1 MRINYNASAVISNKA
16 LNNSDSALSRSL
28 QRLSS
33 GLKINEAQDNPA
45 GLAIAH
51 RMDAQV
57 QGLRVGKSNSNDG
70 ISVIETADGALAEIS
85 SLMQRMSELTVQAAT
100 GTYTDDDREAIDRE
114 IQQLK
119 EEVTR
124 VSKDTEFNGQRILDG
139 TFDLKGYMSNND
151 SKVDYYTGEVAVGNY
166 NSNIQDI
173 LKEANISE
181 GIATDVSVNLTF
193 QKADGNSETVN
204 DLSATVDVDN
214 KLITIRKEYGGEY
227 EIRISYNQKTDAS
240 GNPLYDTDGIP
251 IAAEQMKDADGNPM
265 VDTDGK
271 PVYEGTTMEITGIG
285 AMKLQIGAN
294 EGQELAVQ
302 IPTISLKNMG
312 LQNTNVLTQ
321 EAAEK
326 AIESTKQGLNYINK
340 IRSKL
345 GAYQNRLEHNT
356 ESLDVSDENLTAA
369 YSRIMDVDM
378 AEEMTAYT
386 TNNVLVQAGVSMLS
400 QANERPQA
408 VLQLLQ

>member
-57 QGLRVGKSNSNDG
+57 QGLRMGKSNSNDG

-85 SLMQRMSELTVQAAT
+85 SMMQRMSELAVQAGT

-119 EEVTR
+119 QEVSR
-124 VSKDTEFNGQRILDG
+124 IAKDTEFNGQRILDG
-139 TFDLKGYMSNND
+139 TFDLKGYMDNNE
-151 SKVDYYTGEVAVGNY
+151 SKVEYYTGEVAVGKY
-166 NSNIQDI
+166 NLNIQDI
-173 LKEANISE
+173 ISSA
-181 GIATDVSVNLTF
+181 GITSGTATDVPVALSF
-193 QKADGNSETVN
+193 QKADGTTEAVS
-204 DLSATVDVDN
+204 DLSATVDMDN
-214 KLITIRKEYGGEY
+214 HLITIHKDYGGEY
-227 EIRISYNQKTDAS
+227 EIRISFDEQ
-240 GNPLYDTDGIP
+240 NPPADT
-251 IAAEQMKDADGNPM
+251 E
-265 VDTDGK
+265 
-271 PVYEGTTMEITGIG
+271 MEITGIG

-302 IPTISLKNMG
+302 IPTISLKNLG
-312 LQNTNVLTQ
+312 IQNTNVLTQ
-321 EAAEK
+321 EAAQN
-326 AIESTKQGLNYINK
+326 AIENAKQGLNYISK

-356 ESLDVSDENLTAA
+356 DSLDVSDENLTAA

>member
-33 GLKINEAQDNPA
+33 GLKINDAQDNPA

-70 ISVIETADGALAEIS
+70 ISVIETADGALAEVS
-85 SLMQRMSELTVQAAT
+85 SLMQRMSELAVQAAT
-100 GTYTDDDREAIDRE
+100 GTYTDGDREAIDLE

-119 EEVTR
+119 QEVAR
-124 VSKDTEFNGQRILDG
+124 IAKDTEFNGQRILDG
-139 TFDLKGYMSNND
+139 TFDLKGYMDNNE
-151 SKVDYYTGEVAVGNY
+151 SKVEYYTGEVAVGKY
-166 NSNIQDI
+166 DLDIQRIIGD
-173 LKEANISE
+173 A
-181 GIATDVSVNLTF
+181 GITSGKAADVPVELNF
-193 QKADGNSETVN
+193 HKADGSTEAVD
-204 DLSATVDVDN
+204 DLSATVDMDN
-214 KLITIRKEYGGEY
+214 HLITIRKDYGGEY
-227 EIRISYNQKTDAS
+227 EIRISFDET
-240 GNPLYDTDGIP
+240 NPPART
-251 IAAEQMKDADGNPM
+251 E
-265 VDTDGK
+265 
-271 PVYEGTTMEITGIG
+271 MEITGIG

-302 IPTISLKNMG
+302 IPTISLKNVG
-312 LQNTNVLTQ
+312 IQNTNVLTQ

-326 AIESTKQGLNYINK
+326 AIESAKQGLDYINK

-356 ESLDVSDENLTAA
+356 DSLDVSDENLTAA

>member
-139 TFDLKGYMSNND
+139 TFDLKGYMDNNA
-151 SKVDYYTGEVAVGNY
+151 SKVEYYTGEVAVGKY
-166 NSNIQDI
+166 NLNIRSI
-173 LKEANISE
+173 ISAAGITE
-181 GIATDVSVNLTF
+181 GTATGVKPVNMQY
-193 QKADGNSETVN
+193 QKADGTTVAVD
-204 DLSATVDVDN
+204 DLTASVDMDN
-214 KLITIRKEYGGEY
+214 NLITIRKDYGGEY
-227 EIRISYNQKTDAS
+227 EIRISFDDT
-240 GNPLYDTDGIP
+240 NPPGAT
-251 IAAEQMKDADGNPM
+251 E
-265 VDTDGK
+265 
-271 PVYEGTTMEITGIG
+271 MEITGIG

-340 IRSKL
+340 ILSKL

>member
-16 LNNSDSALSRSL
+16 LNANDSALTRSL
-28 QRLSS
+28 QRLST
-33 GLKINEAQDNPA
+33 GLKINAAQDNPA

-57 QGLRVGKSNSNDG
+57 NGLRVGKSNSNDG
-70 ISVIETADGALAEIS
+70 ISVIETADGALAEIT
-85 SLMQRMSELTVQAAT
+85 SLMQRMNELTVQAST
-100 GTYTDDDREAIDRE
+100 GTYTDSDREAIDRE

-119 EEVTR
+119 QEVSR

-139 TFDLKGYMSNND
+139 TFDLKGYMDNND
-151 SKVDYYTGEVAVGNY
+151 SKVEYYTGEVAVGKY
-166 NSNIQDI
+166 DLNIAQI
-173 LKEANISE
+173 IGNA
-181 GIATDVSVNLTF
+181 GITSGSATDVPVNMTYH
-193 QKADGNSETVN
+193 KADGTTELVD
-204 DLSATVDVDN
+204 DLSATVDMDN
-214 KLITIRKEYGGEY
+214 HLITIRKDYGGEY
-227 EIRISYNQKTDAS
+227 EIRLSFDKDN
-240 GNPLYDTDGIP
+240 IP
-251 IAAEQMKDADGNPM
+251 GATE
-265 VDTDGK
+265 
-271 PVYEGTTMEITGIG
+271 MEITGIG

-302 IPTISLKNMG
+302 IPTISLKNLG
-312 LQNTNVLTQ
+312 IENTNVLTQ
-321 EAAEK
+321 ESAEK
-326 AIESTKQGLNYINK
+326 AIENVKQGLDYISK

-400 QANERPQA
+400 QANDRPQA